1 MGKELDAFIKV
12 LEVYANTN
20 VQITQ
25 DFYRG
30 LCRRAKD
37 FLIGQQHFIEEQ
49 QRFIEELKSTISLYQ
64 KGEKKD
70 D

>member
-12 LEVYANTN
+12 LEVYANTD

-30 LCRRAKD
+30 LCGRAKD
-37 FLIGQQHFIEEQ
+37 YLIGQQH
-49 QRFIEELKSTISLYQ
+49 FIEELKSTISLYQ